1 MENNADASEASK
13 TVVNC
18 EAVLDINSAKS
29 LYAHFKEAIEHKHEV
44 DINAE
49 EVSRVDTSIMQ
60 IFTAFIFE
68 AKTLEI
74 PVEWTGVSENFF
86 ATAKLLGLEV
96 ELALPNP
103 TKS

>member
-1 MENNADASEASK
+1 MDASEASK
-13 TVVNC
+13 TVVTC

-29 LYAHFKEAIEHKHEV
+29 LYAHFKEVIEHKHEV

-49 EVSRVDTSIMQ
+49 QVTRVDTSIMQ

-86 ATAKLLGLEV
+86 ETAKLLGLDV

-103 TKS
+103 TQS